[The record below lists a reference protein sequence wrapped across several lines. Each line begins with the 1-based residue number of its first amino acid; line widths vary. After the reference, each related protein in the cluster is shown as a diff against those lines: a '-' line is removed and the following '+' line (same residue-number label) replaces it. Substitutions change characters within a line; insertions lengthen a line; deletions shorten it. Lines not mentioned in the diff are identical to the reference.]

1 MFDFS
6 EEEIHEFHLQVSKNV
21 KKFRKLKKLSQMDLS
36 LDLGFS
42 NSSFLSQA
50 ENPKMTRHHFSLEHL
65 YKISQLL
72 DIDMNKF
79 LKY

>member
-1 MFDFS
+1 MFDFC
-6 EEEIHEFHLQVSKNV
+6 EDEIQEFHLQVSKNIR
-21 KKFRKLKKLSQMDLS
+21 KFRKLKQLSQMDLS

-65 YKISQLL
+65 YKISKLL
-72 DIDMNKF
+72 KIDMCELIK
-79 LKY
+79 